1 MLFRRGVGLILLL
14 LLAGCE
20 TTRPY
25 AHSESIRI
33 RWNASEQLEAC
44 TDKGTVIGSEGHWYS
59 YWFISNR
66 ALTKGAL
73 NDLKN
78 QAVQRGANTVD
89 LYHPQAFGT
98 SVTLLGNAYDCP

>member
-1 MLFRRGVGLILLL
+1 MLLL
-14 LLAGCE
+14 TGCE
-20 TTRPY
+20 TTHLHT
-25 AHSESIRI
+25 HSENVRI
-33 RWNASEQLEAC
+33 RWNATTLLETC
-44 TDKGTVIGSEGHWYS
+44 TDKGTVIGSEGRWYS
-59 YWFISNR
+59 YLFISNR

-78 QAVQRGANTVD
+78 QAAQRGANTVD